1 MWKNVAWN
9 VAEKNR
15 TLTGMIRPA
24 AVDEASVLTQIAL
37 DAKRYWGYPE
47 HWINYWEADL
57 TISPEYI
64 RDNHV
69 YVAELDGEIR
79 GFYAL
84 CVSGE
89 KAVLDHMWVT
99 PASIGTGIGK
109 ELFLDAMERAAALE
123 VRDVEITADP
133 NAAGFYRR
141 MGATQVG
148 EIDAPV
154 DGEPRKLPRMK
165 ITP

>member
-1 MWKNVAWN
+1 
-9 VAEKNR
+9 
-15 TLTGMIRPA
+15 MIRPA

-47 HWINYWEADL
+47 HWIKHWEADL
-57 TISPEYI
+57 TISPDFI
-64 RDNHV
+64 RENHV
-69 YVAELDGEIR
+69 YVAEFDGEIR

-89 KAVLDHMWVT
+89 KAELEHMWVT

-109 ELFLDAMERAAALE
+109 ELFLDAMDRAAALA

-141 MGATQVG
+141 MGARQVG
-148 EIDAPV
+148 ETDAPV
-154 DGEPRKLPRMK
+154 DGQPRKLPRMK

>member
-1 MWKNVAWN
+1 
-9 VAEKNR
+9 
-15 TLTGMIRPA
+15 MIRPA

-37 DAKRYWGYPE
+37 DAKRYWGYPD
-47 HWINYWEADL
+47 HWIKHWEADL
-57 TISPEYI
+57 TISPDFI
-64 RDNHV
+64 RDNQV
-69 YVAELDGEIR
+69 YVAEHDGEIR

-89 KAVLDHMWVT
+89 KAELEHMWVT

-109 ELFLDAMERAAALE
+109 ELFLDAMERAATLD
-123 VRDVEITADP
+123 VRDIGITADP

-141 MGATQVG
+141 MGARQVG
-148 EIDAPV
+148 ETDAPV
-154 DGEPRKLPRMK
+154 DGQPRKLPRMK